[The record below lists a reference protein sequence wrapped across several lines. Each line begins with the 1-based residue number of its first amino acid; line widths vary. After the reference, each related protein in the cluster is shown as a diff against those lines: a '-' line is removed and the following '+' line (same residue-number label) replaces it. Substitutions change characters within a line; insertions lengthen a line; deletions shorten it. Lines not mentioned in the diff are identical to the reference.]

1 MVLALLQYCLNIHGM
16 SLLSWPIIASGQIHA
31 AAIVR
36 AQLRRR
42 VSGLGIGHLGDVHG
56 LPNGSL
62 ALMGQTFDDLAQE
75 ADLYSFTDGEPI
87 VAA

>member
-1 MVLALLQYCLNIHGM
+1 MPKQVIVNTPFAQTHLHDWEEMVLALLQYCLNIHGM
-16 SLLSWPIIASGQIHA
+16 SLLGWPIIASDQIHA

-56 LPNGSL
+56 LPTG
-62 ALMGQTFDDLAQE
+62 
-75 ADLYSFTDGEPI
+75 
-87 VAA
+87 